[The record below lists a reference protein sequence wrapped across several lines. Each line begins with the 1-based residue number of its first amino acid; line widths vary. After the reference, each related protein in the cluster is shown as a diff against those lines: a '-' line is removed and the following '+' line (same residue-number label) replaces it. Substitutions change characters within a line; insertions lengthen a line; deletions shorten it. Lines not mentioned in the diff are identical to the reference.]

1 MAIQAEIKP
10 ASGFGRRRFLAG
22 AAGALAL
29 TAPAFAAPAR
39 RYTIAF
45 ANLTEELGARIEGLG
60 FSGIE
65 VRRSFEFAAR
75 TLPVDMVY
83 FDNGGEPGRALTNAQ
98 AILKLKP
105 DLFIQYNAD
114 LEANAEI
121 GGKMQAAGIPV
132 LALNYPVP
140 GAPFYGADNFGAG
153 RLAGV
158 TLGQFA
164 KRDWREETSVA
175 AVAGDL
181 GDLGPA
187 VSARARGIAEGLAQ
201 ELPGLKPAT
210 LDTSGSPLRIEAML
224 KKLFA
229 SLSREKLLLAT
240 LDDATALAARAA
252 LELMA
257 RNNDCVICS
266 QGLDRSIHGGANDKK
281 EIDPANR
288 ASPVIGSVAY
298 FVDRYGYDV
307 LPLALKMLAG
317 ETLPARTLTKHV
329 LVSAQ
334 NIFAIYPPY
343 DMN

>member
-1 MAIQAEIKP
+1 MH
-10 ASGFGRRRFLAG
+10 
-22 AAGALAL
+22 
-29 TAPAFAAPAR
+29 APAFAAPAR

-45 ANLTEELGARIEGLG
+45 ANLTEEPGARIEGLG
-60 FSGIE
+60 YSGLE
-65 VRRSFEFAAR
+65 VRRSFEYAAR

-83 FDNGGEPGRALTNAQ
+83 FDNGGDAGKALTNAQ
-98 AILKLKP
+98 AILALKP
-105 DLFIQYNAD
+105 DLFIAYNAD
-114 LEANAEI
+114 PEANAEI

-140 GAPFYGADNFGAG
+140 GAPLYGADNFGAG

-158 TLGQFA
+158 TLGHFA
-164 KRDWREETSVA
+164 KRDWKEETCVA
-175 AVAGDL
+175 ALAGDL

-187 VSARARGIAEGLAQ
+187 VTARTAGIIEGLAQ

-210 LDTSGSPLRIEAML
+210 LDTNGSPLRIEAML

-252 LELMA
+252 LELMV
-257 RNNDCVICS
+257 RTNDCVICS
-266 QGLDRSIHGGANDKK
+266 QGLDRSMHGGANDKK

-334 NIFAIYPPY
+334 NIFAIYPPH
-343 DMN
+343 DMH